1 MNKKKKERIDVIE
14 VGEHG
19 CKKMGMGLF
28 YNLDNSLAIV
38 IRDALR
44 TFANR
49 HASGR
54 FPGYYMNDPRLDK
67 TEASETALDDAREE
81 LWRNDILE
89 VADEFD
95 RYLKDGEKME
105 ASEIDETFA
114 KLAFIFPM
122 LWT

>member
-1 MNKKKKERIDVIE
+1 MNKKKERIDVIE
-14 VGEHG
+14 VGEYD

-28 YNLDNSLAIV
+28 YNLDDSLAII

-49 HASGR
+49 HTNGC

-67 TEASETALDDAREE
+67 TEVSEAALDDARED

-89 VADEFD
+89 VSDEFD
-95 RYLKDGEKME
+95 KYLRYGKSME
-105 ASEIDETFA
+105 PNEIDEMFA
-114 KLAFIFPM
+114 KLAFIFPT

>member
-1 MNKKKKERIDVIE
+1 MNKKKERIDIIE
-14 VGEHG
+14 VGEHE
-19 CKKMGMGLF
+19 CKKMGRGLF

-49 HASGR
+49 HTNGC
-54 FPGYYMNDPRLDK
+54 FPGYYMNDHRLDK
-67 TEASETALDDAREE
+67 TEVSEAALDDAREN
-81 LWRNDILE
+81 LWRNAILE

-105 ASEIDETFA
+105 PNEIDEMFA